1 MTWNRTYDEFSRFII
16 IFPKTKTSQVIP
28 LFSHVFSLQSSHP
41 ILPDFPGACMGD
53 QPGAN
58 DLADQ
63 SGQVGGPPN
72 PSWPG
77 AEKQA
82 TQEVKENAG
91 MREGK
96 HGGVMRGKYV

>member
-16 IFPKTKTSQVIP
+16 IFQKPTKSQVIP

-63 SGQVGGPPN
+63 SGQVGGHQIHL
-72 PSWPG
+72 G
-77 AEKQA
+77 LVLRQA